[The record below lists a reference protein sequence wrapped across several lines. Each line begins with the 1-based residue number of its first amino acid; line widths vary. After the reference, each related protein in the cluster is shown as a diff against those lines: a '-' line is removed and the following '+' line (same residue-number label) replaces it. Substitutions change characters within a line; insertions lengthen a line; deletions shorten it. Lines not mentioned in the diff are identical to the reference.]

1 MMSRLD
7 RSFLPVRRV
16 SRRMALVTA
25 LGTGL
30 AVAASLATPAAQR
43 PAASTKPSMFVY
55 IGTYTGE
62 KSQGIYRARL
72 DLASGTVSEP
82 ELAAATTNPS
92 FLALHPTGRFLYA
105 GNEVGKFRDQPTGSV
120 SAFALDG
127 RTGALTPLNQ
137 EASGGSGPAHVSVDT
152 AGKVLLVA
160 NYGGGSVASLPIQ
173 TDGSLKPAA
182 SVIEHEGA
190 SVHPKRQTKPYA
202 HSIKVDPSNTFAY
215 AADLGADRIF
225 VYRLDPGA
233 ATLTPATPPAATMA
247 PGSGPRHTAL
257 SANGRFLY
265 AINELSLTVTVLAR
279 DAKTGALTEVQTI
292 GTLPPGVAADPAF
305 STAEVAI
312 HPSGRFLFGSNRG
325 HDSLVVFAIDQ
336 DSGRLTLV
344 EHEPTQ
350 GKTPRGF
357 GIDPT
362 GMYLLAGNQ
371 RSDTIVVFRIDAKTG
386 ALTPTGQTL
395 TVGSPVSIVFVP
407 AP

>member
-1 MMSRLD
+1 M
-7 RSFLPVRRV
+7 
-16 SRRMALVTA
+16 
-25 LGTGL
+25 
-30 AVAASLATPAAQR
+30 
-43 PAASTKPSMFVY
+43 
-55 IGTYTGE
+55 
-62 KSQGIYRARL
+62 
-72 DLASGTVSEP
+72 
-82 ELAAATTNPS
+82 
-92 FLALHPTGRFLYA
+92 
-105 GNEVGKFRDQPTGSV
+105 
-120 SAFALDG
+120 
-127 RTGALTPLNQ
+127 
-137 EASGGSGPAHVSVDT
+137 
-152 AGKVLLVA
+152 
-160 NYGGGSVASLPIQ
+160 
-173 TDGSLKPAA
+173 
-182 SVIEHEGA
+182 IEHEGA

-362 GMYLLAGNQ
+362 GTYLLAGNQ